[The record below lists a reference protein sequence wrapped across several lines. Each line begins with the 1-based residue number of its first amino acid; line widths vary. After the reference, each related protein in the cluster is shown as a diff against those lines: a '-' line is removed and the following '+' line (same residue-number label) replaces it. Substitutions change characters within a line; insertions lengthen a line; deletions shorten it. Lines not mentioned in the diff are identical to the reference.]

1 MNKDDIDYSLYLV
14 TDRRN
19 KTTEEFL
26 KIIEES
32 IQGGVTVVQLREKD
46 TPTKEFYQIAI
57 KLKEITQKYKIPLII
72 NDRIDIALAIECEG
86 VHLGQDDMPAEIA
99 RKILGKDKLIGVSA
113 HNIEEAKKAVLDG
126 ADYIGSGAVFPTST
140 KNDASD
146 VPIEKLKDI
155 TNSINI
161 PTVAIGGI
169 KSENIKQLENTN
181 ISGISVVS
189 AIMES
194 ENPIK
199 ASEKLKSI
207 YNSIEL

>member
-1 MNKDDIDYSLYLV
+1 MNKEDIDYSLYLV

>member
-1 MNKDDIDYSLYLV
+1 MNKEDIDYSLYLV

-86 VHLGQDDMPAEIA
+86 VHLGQDDMPVEIA